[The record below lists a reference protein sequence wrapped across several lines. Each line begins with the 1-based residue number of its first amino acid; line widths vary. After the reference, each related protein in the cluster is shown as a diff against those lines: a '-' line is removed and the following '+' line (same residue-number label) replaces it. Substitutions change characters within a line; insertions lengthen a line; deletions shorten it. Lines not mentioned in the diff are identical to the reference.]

1 MTSSDF
7 SHYLTTFLA
16 EYLPAHRNMS
26 PHTIRA
32 YRDTFV
38 LFLRYCR
45 DVRGM
50 TIESVTVQAITAP
63 LITDFLAYLEQER
76 RCRAATRNQRLA
88 ALHAFFRYVQI
99 EAPEAMREC
108 QRILL
113 IPTKRAPR
121 PEVGYLSVEDM
132 AAVLRQ
138 PGGETPQGRRDTMLL
153 SLLYNTGA
161 RVQEL
166 VDLVVRD
173 VRFETPTQVR
183 LTGKGR
189 KVRIVPLLPQTAQL
203 LHGYLE
209 KRQLLQAGRED
220 QPIFQNRYGAAL
232 TRSGVRYLVQKYVGQ
247 ARDRQ
252 FTIPERVSPHSFRHT
267 KEMHLLESGNPL
279 VVIRN
284 LLGHADVKTT
294 EVYAKADLRM
304 KREALE
310 RAASVAPDT
319 SSHDPTWLQ
328 NWSLLEW
335 LKAL

>member
-1 MTSSDF
+1 MTPTDF
-7 SHYLTTFLA
+7 SHYLTTFLT
-16 EYLPAHRNMS
+16 EYLPAHRAMS

-45 DVRGM
+45 DVRGLKM
-50 TIESVTVQAITAP
+50 ESVTVQTITAT

-76 RCRAATRNQRLA
+76 RCSAATRNQRLA

-121 PEVGYLSVEDM
+121 PEVGYLSVDDM

-138 PGGETPQGRRDTMLL
+138 PGWETPQGRRDTVLL
-153 SLLYNTGA
+153 CLLYDTGA

-166 VDLVVRD
+166 VDLIVRD
-173 VRFETPTQVR
+173 IRFETPAQVR

-189 KVRIVPLLPQTAQL
+189 KVRIVPLLPQTVKL
-203 LHGYLE
+203 LHTYLQE
-209 KRQLLQAGRED
+209 QQLLQAGRED
-220 QPIFQNRYGAAL
+220 RPVFQNRYGATL
-232 TRSGVRYLVQKYVGQ
+232 TRSGVNYLVQKYVEH
-247 ARDRQ
+247 ARAMHP
-252 FTIPERVSPHSFRHT
+252 TICERVSPHTFRHT
-267 KEMHLLESGNPL
+267 KAMHLLESGNPL

-310 RAASVAPDT
+310 RAASLTPDAE
-319 SSHDPTWLQ
+319 SHDPTWLQ
-328 NWSLLEW
+328 NRSLLEW